1 MNTEHFIYSD
11 FQFVQEGSQHH
22 EATSILGRLDK
33 RHRRRRRAV
42 TVAAADQ
49 SLDVMRLFAG
59 FIPLAYNSGKERH
72 PMNTT
77 ATKTIEL
84 PEELVAML
92 QAEAKRSRKTIAQ
105 YVAQWLEDQQD
116 GREAMRRWKL
126 IKSGKTKVI
135 PAEEVYA
142 RLGI

>member
-1 MNTEHFIYSD
+1 VNTEHFIYSD
-11 FQFVQEGSQHH
+11 FQFVQEGNQHH

-33 RHRRRRRAV
+33 RHRRRRAV
-42 TVAAADQ
+42 PVAAAGQ
-49 SLDVMRLFAG
+49 SLVVMRLFAG

-72 PMNTT
+72 PMNTI

-84 PEELVAML
+84 PEELAAML

-116 GREAMRRWKL
+116 GREAA
-126 IKSGKTKVI
+126 KVI
-135 PAEEVYA
+135 KRIKEGKEKVYPAAEVWA
-142 RLGI
+142 RHVI